1 MLKALYFL
9 LDLQEVL
16 LSTWRSF
23 FGEPEINVFLSSEGE
38 EGILN
43 WFRGNIIREIVNNRR
58 IFVPVFQHSPVC
70 AASRKKRSQLIT
82 ERVIE
87 SLALVPAGKL

>member
-1 MLKALYFL
+1 MF
-9 LDLQEVL
+9 VTG
-16 LSTWRSF
+16 STGRSAVNIKF
-23 FGEPEINVFLSSEGE
+23 FGEPETNVFLSSEGE

-43 WFRGNIIREIVNNRR
+43 WFRGNIITAIVNDRL

-82 ERVIE
+82 ERV
-87 SLALVPAGKL
+87 LLP